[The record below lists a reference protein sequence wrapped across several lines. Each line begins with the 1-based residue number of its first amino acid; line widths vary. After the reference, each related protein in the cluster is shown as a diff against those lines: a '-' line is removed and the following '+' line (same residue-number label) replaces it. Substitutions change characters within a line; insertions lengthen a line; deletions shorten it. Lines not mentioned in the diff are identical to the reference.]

1 VNHRF
6 GPAARR
12 ELLDATQ
19 WYLNDGGPAVAEQFE
34 WAVMRALSLLELMPK
49 IGRPAY
55 PGVRTWALKRF
66 PYTLA
71 YRVQDDLI
79 TVLAVAHQSRE
90 PGYWVERP
98 VD

>member
-1 VNHRF
+1 
-6 GPAARR
+6 
-12 ELLDATQ
+12 
-19 WYLNDGGPAVAEQFE
+19 
-34 WAVMRALSLLELMPK
+34 MRALNLLQFMPK

-71 YRVQDDLI
+71 YRVYGQLI

-90 PGYWVERP
+90 PGYWEGRQ
-98 VD
+98 